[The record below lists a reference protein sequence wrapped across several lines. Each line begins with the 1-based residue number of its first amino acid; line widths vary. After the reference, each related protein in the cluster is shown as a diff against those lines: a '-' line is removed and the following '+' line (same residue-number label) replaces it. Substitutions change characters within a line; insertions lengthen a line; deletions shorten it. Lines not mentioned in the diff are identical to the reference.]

1 MNVEQEYNIYVEIV
15 LYKPEIAGNVGACI
29 RLSANTGLA
38 LNLIKPYGFSFQEN
52 KIRRAGLDYHDLASV
67 SVFENWNNFYSEN
80 ENKKI
85 CFLSVKGNQNIW
97 DTKLNDYD
105 YMIFG
110 PESVGLPDD
119 ILALQYETLSI
130 PMNDNSRSI
139 NLANAVSIVS
149 YEFLRQNYKN

>member
-1 MNVEQEYNIYVEIV
+1 MEIV

-38 LNLIKPYGFSFQEN
+38 LNLIKPFGFSFQEN

-67 SVFENWNNFYSEN
+67 SVFENWNNLYSEN
-80 ENKKI
+80 KNKKI
-85 CFLSVKGNQNIW
+85 CFLSVKGSQNIW
-97 DTKLNDYD
+97 DANLNEYD

-119 ILALQYETLSI
+119 ILALEYETLSI
-130 PMNDNSRSI
+130 PMNNNSRSI

>member
-1 MNVEQEYNIYVEIV
+1 M
-15 LYKPEIAGNVGACI
+15 CI
-29 RLSANTGLA
+29 RD
-38 LNLIKPYGFSFQEN
+38 
-52 KIRRAGLDYHDLASV
+52 RDYHDLASV

-80 ENKKI
+80 NDKKI
-85 CFLSVKGNQNIW
+85 CFLSVKGSQNIW
-97 DTKLNDYD
+97 DANLNKYD

>member
-1 MNVEQEYNIYVEIV
+1 MEIV

-38 LNLIKPYGFSFQEN
+38 LNLIKPFGFSFQEN

-67 SVFENWNNFYSEN
+67 SVFENWNNFFSEN

-85 CFLSVKGNQNIW
+85 CFLSVKGSRNIW
-97 DTKLNDYD
+97 DANLNDYD

-110 PESVGLPDD
+110 PESVGLPND

-130 PMNDNSRSI
+130 PMNDDSRSI

-149 YEFLRQNYKN
+149 YEFLRQKYKN

>member
-1 MNVEQEYNIYVEIV
+1 MEIV

-38 LNLIKPYGFSFQEN
+38 LNLIKPFGFSFQEN

-80 ENKKI
+80 NDKKI
-85 CFLSVKGNQNIW
+85 CFLSVKGSQNIW
-97 DTKLNDYD
+97 DANLNEYD

>member
-1 MNVEQEYNIYVEIV
+1 MEIV

-38 LNLIKPYGFSFQEN
+38 LNLIKPFGFSFQEN

-67 SVFENWNNFYSEN
+67 SVFENWNNFYSKN
-80 ENKKI
+80 KDKKI
-85 CFLSVKGNQNIW
+85 CFLSVKGSQNIW
-97 DTKLNDYD
+97 DANLNEYD

>member
-38 LNLIKPYGFSFQEN
+38 LNLIKPFGFSFQEN

-80 ENKKI
+80 NDKKI
-85 CFLSVKGNQNIW
+85 CFLSVKGSQNIW
-97 DTKLNDYD
+97 DANLNEYD

-119 ILALQYETLSI
+119 ILALEYETLSI